1 MYISGLLRQPK
12 WGHLRDLHR
21 AIKQAEPALISGDPT
36 TQSIGNY
43 EKVKF
48 CYEFSHMAIG
58 CQIQENIR
66 RYSWIDP
73 TIAFQAYV
81 FKSKNGACAAF
92 LSNYHM
98 KTAVKIRFDGRH
110 YDLPAW
116 SISILPDCKT
126 AVFNTA
132 TVRTY

>member
-36 TQSIGNY
+36 IQSIGNY
-43 EKVKF
+43 EKVNF
-48 CYEFSHMAIG
+48 CYGIFSHGNVLPNTRKHQQMMERSIV
-58 CQIQENIR
+58 
-66 RYSWIDP
+66 
-73 TIAFQAYV
+73 FQAYV

-132 TVRTY
+132 TVRAY